1 MCTVK
6 KNYSGVAILYDKNY
20 IGKAQKV
27 TVGIGNSELDEEG
40 RCVTVE
46 FADFNLI
53 SVYTPHSGV
62 GDLKRLD
69 FRVKIWDRAF
79 EQYINDL

>member
-1 MCTVK
+1 MCTMK

-46 FADFNLI
+46 FAD
-53 SVYTPHSGV
+53 
-62 GDLKRLD
+62 
-69 FRVKIWDRAF
+69 
-79 EQYINDL
+79 